1 MTAGQSPI
9 DKDRLI
15 SETQGLFAK
24 GYNCAEAMVF
34 GFVSALDG
42 DRNLVKLATPFG
54 AGIGGRR
61 DLCGIL
67 TGGELIIGS
76 LYGRTDPEDYGQKQ
90 LAYEK
95 SAAYYRWFKQEKRK
109 IHCSEIVT
117 GKFVGHT
124 EDCVQLMDEA
134 QAKLAEI
141 IEESS

>member
-1 MTAGQSPI
+1 MASRQSPI
-9 DKDRLI
+9 DRERLI

-34 GFVSALDG
+34 GFMSALDG
-42 DRNLVKLATPFG
+42 DKNLVKLATPFG

-76 LYGRTDPEDYGQKQ
+76 LYGRTDPEDADQKK

-95 SAAYYRWFKQEKRK
+95 SAAYYRWFKQEKKK

-117 GKFVGHT
+117 GKFAGHT
-124 EDCVQLMDEA
+124 EDCVRLMDEA

>member
-1 MTAGQSPI
+1 MQI
-9 DKDRLI
+9 DKDRLNP
-15 SETQGLFAK
+15 ETQGLFAK

-34 GFVSALDG
+34 GFVTVLGG
-42 DRNLVKLATPFG
+42 DTNLVKLATPFG

-76 LYGRTDPEDYGQKQ
+76 LYGRTDPQDIEQKK

-95 SAAYYRWFKQEKRK
+95 SAAYYRWFKQEKKK
-109 IHCSEIVT
+109 IHCSEIVP
-117 GKFVGHT
+117 GKFAGHT
-124 EDCVQLMDEA
+124 EDCVQLMKEA

>member
-1 MTAGQSPI
+1 MGSKKKQI
-9 DKDRLI
+9 DKDRLN

-34 GFVSALDG
+34 GLVTVLDG
-42 DRNLVKLATPFG
+42 DTNLVKLATPFG

-76 LYGRTDPEDYGQKQ
+76 LYGRTDPRDSDQKK

-95 SAAYYRWFKQEKRK
+95 SAAYYRWFKQEKKK
-109 IHCSEIVT
+109 IHCNEIVT
-117 GKFVGHT
+117 GKFSGHT
-124 EDCVQLMDEA
+124 EDCVQLMKEA
-134 QAKLAEI
+134 QSRLAEI